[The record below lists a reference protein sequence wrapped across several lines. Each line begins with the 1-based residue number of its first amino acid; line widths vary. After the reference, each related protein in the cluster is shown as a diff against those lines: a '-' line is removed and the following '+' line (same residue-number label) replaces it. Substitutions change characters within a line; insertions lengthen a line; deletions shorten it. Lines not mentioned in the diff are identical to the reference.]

1 MKKLNHTTLADYHEY
16 PVVQMKQQAR
26 VFYEQMRRRRTV
38 RDFSDRSVPREI
50 IENCLRAAGT
60 APSGANMQ
68 PWNFVVVTKPAI
80 KHSIRQAAEKVER
93 ELYTKRASEEW
104 LEALAPLDTNASK
117 PFLEIAPYLIVIFAK
132 SYGIALDGK
141 HIKHYYVQESVGIAT
156 GILITAIHQA
166 GLVSVTYTPSPMRF
180 LNRIL
185 ERPVNERPFLIL
197 AVGYPAENVTVP
209 NIQRKSLAEIATFM

>member
-1 MKKLNHTTLADYHEY
+1 MKKLNHVTLADYHEY

-26 VFYEQMRRRRTV
+26 VFYEEMRRRRTV

-80 KHSIRQAAEKVER
+80 KHSIRQAAEEVER

-117 PFLEIAPYLIVIFAK
+117 PFLEIAPYLIVIFAQ